1 MNNWMKILLLSG
13 LLYNTGVLAQEEQPE
28 VTWAQKPIQCSSIQE
43 LVEMAKKYGESPI
56 IVLEGNSGFPNGS
69 KTNSRFVIASNPTT
83 KTWTLMEF
91 LIEHDQGCILGVGKG
106 DINFTSPG
114 TKT

>member
-1 MNNWMKILLLSG
+1 MKVLLLSG

-28 VTWAQKPIQCSSIQE
+28 VTWAEKPIQCSSIQE
-43 LVEMAKKYGESPI
+43 LIETAKKYGESPT
-56 IVLEGNSGFPNGS
+56 IVLEGSSVFPNGL
-69 KTNSRFVIASNPTT
+69 KTNSRFVIATNPLT

-91 LIEHDQGCILGVGKG
+91 LIEHDQGCILGTGTG
-106 DINFTSPG
+106 DITINPIG

>member
-1 MNNWMKILLLSG
+1 MKVLLLSG
-13 LLYNTGVLAQEEQPE
+13 LLYNTEVLAQEKKPE

-43 LVEMAKKYGESPI
+43 LVDTAKKYGESPT
-56 IVLEGNSGFPNGS
+56 IVLEGNSVFPSGLE
-69 KTNSRFVIASNPTT
+69 TNSRFVIATNPLT

-91 LIEHDQGCILGVGKG
+91 LIEHDQGCILGTGTG
-106 DINFTSPG
+106 DITIKSLG